1 MNFNIYTRFSQ
12 KFAILTRFIVFER
25 NHSLKLLAK
34 ERNSGHWRNGADLWP
49 TYLNHDETETK
60 SDTDSDDWC
69 RLFASLCHWPG
80 YL

>member
-34 ERNSGHWRNGADLWP
+34 ERNSGHWRNGADL
-49 TYLNHDETETK
+49 
-60 SDTDSDDWC
+60 
-69 RLFASLCHWPG
+69 
-80 YL
+80 